1 VSTHPVAAVAAAL
14 FAQTTVAAAATVT
27 DDPDTVV
34 RVDLGDP
41 GNFAEP
47 GAIGIAIATE
57 ETEAITGVSAQWMGS
72 DTATYEILCAAKAWQ
87 GLDDD
92 TGRVA
97 RMLRA
102 FELVDVVRARLAAV
116 LEATRASGVVG
127 LALIRES
134 YVPMIDEHDNS
145 GALVQFAVRV
155 VATRP
160 Q

>member
-27 DDPDTVV
+27 ADPDTIV

-41 GNFAEP
+41 GKFAEP

-57 ETEAITGVSAQWMGS
+57 ETEAITGNAAQWMGS

-92 TGRVA
+92 AGRVA

-102 FELVDVVRARLAAV
+102 FELVDIVRARLGSV
-116 LEATRASGVVG
+116 LEATRVNGVVG

-134 YVPMIDEHDNS
+134 YVPLIDEHDNS

-155 VATRP
+155 VATR
-160 Q
+160 QQ